1 MSDPFDDL
9 ADVLVGAFGA
19 NPEQQAVSQWLST
32 GYLPLNHAISGRYAD
47 GGLPSGRMT
56 EIFGPPSA
64 GKTAIATEVMIAA
77 QKAGGIAAF
86 MDHERSFDVRLGEAR
101 GLNIH
106 PGRWIYRKPRTF
118 EDSVETLVT
127 ICHKLRTSKLLAPE
141 APIAWVFDSLA
152 CMIPQSQIE
161 KATSKLGM
169 ADQTAL
175 ARATSLNLRTMAL
188 YAEELNICV
197 IFLNQTRTKPG
208 VIYGDPTTTPG
219 GNSPKFYASVRIQLG
234 TTRLMKKEG
243 DESVML
249 GAEITARCVK
259 NKVYRPYMKAKW
271 RFMFQ
276 EDGSGKFDSIGS
288 LVDLLADRGVITK
301 AGAYLVWDGKKYSP
315 RPLLAVWKP
324 RRARSTSSMTC
335 WLVPAS
341 QPRRR
346 SPPTELRLMPT
357 P

>member
-1 MSDPFDDL
+1 
-9 ADVLVGAFGA
+9 
-19 NPEQQAVSQWLST
+19 
-32 GYLPLNHAISGRYAD
+32 
-47 GGLPSGRMT
+47 
-56 EIFGPPSA
+56 
-64 GKTAIATEVMIAA
+64 
-77 QKAGGIAAF
+77 
-86 MDHERSFDVRLGEAR
+86 
-101 GLNIH
+101 
-106 PGRWIYRKPRTF
+106 
-118 EDSVETLVT
+118 
-127 ICHKLRTSKLLAPE
+127 
-141 APIAWVFDSLA
+141 
-152 CMIPQSQIE
+152 
-161 KATSKLGM
+161 M

-175 ARATSLNLRTMAL
+175 ARATSLNFRTLAL

-219 GNSPKFYASVRIQLG
+219 GDSPKFYASVRIQLG

-301 AGAYLVWDGKKYSP
+301 AGAYLVWDGKKYH
-315 RPLLAVWKP
+315 RGPLVALLEATPGSLDLLNDMLVGAGIVPEEEKPSDEAPVDDALAV
-324 RRARSTSSMTC
+324 A
-335 WLVPAS
+335 A
-341 QPRRR
+341 
-346 SPPTELRLMPT
+346 E
-357 P
+357 